1 MDWPDIHNGL
11 YDGHTTTKLVVSGE
25 VVNILIK
32 DGTLVSGIVDV
43 CGATFSMEDLPGT
56 PEPSEDDADEM
67 GDANLDF
74 LKVEMGEDLAEA
86 LRKLCSQQQQFTLP
100 PSPVSNE
107 SEGMFAFGT
116 VSGGCQGGKK
126 FKLYSAYRVI

>member
-11 YDGHTTTKLVVSGE
+11 YNGPTTTKLVVSGE

-67 GDANLDF
+67 GDANLDL

-107 SEGMFAFGT
+107 SEGMYAFGT

-126 FKLYSAYRVI
+126 LYSAYRVI

>member
-1 MDWPDIHNGL
+1 MDLPDTHNGL
-11 YDGHTTTKLVVSGE
+11 YNGPTTTKLVVSGE

-56 PEPSEDDADEM
+56 PEPSEDDADDDEM
-67 GDANLDF
+67 GDANLDL

-107 SEGMFAFGT
+107 SEGMFALGT

-126 FKLYSAYRVI
+126 LYSAYRVI